1 MSGSKRRSSSSAS
14 RRRDA
19 PGRRPAPRRATQPR
33 KTRPSRLAA
42 AGSSRET
49 KSVGRLS
56 VAGLGLQ
63 DHNQKRRLPAAVP
76 WLVGVGVVALVVVA
90 ALFVMSLTPVFTIT
104 SIEADPSDHLSAS
117 DITRLASVGEG
128 TTLLNVD
135 TAQIEERLSKNPW
148 VASVRVERQFP
159 DKLYLVIEERKVLA
173 IVTITSGNTAWYLS
187 DAGTWIEPLQFPSTD
202 GDLADT
208 ALSRA
213 REEGC
218 LLIRD
223 VPATTSPKAG
233 APATDPSILGVI
245 DYQEGFTEGLSSQVV
260 SYSAPSEEAISCAL
274 SSGIEISL
282 GDPSQIPSKEAV
294 INELMAQHPGK
305 LTYINVRNPSKPS
318 FRQISSDSVAPGT
331 GVQAPEADDSA
342 ADGQGQAQD
351 GGQGGDASGGT
362 DGGTSDG
369 DGRDGSQGTAD
380 QGSTD
385 QGSGTGS
392 GAKNTSTSG

>member
-14 RRRDA
+14 RPRPA
-19 PGRRPAPRRATQPR
+19 SGRRQAAGRASGRPA
-33 KTRPSRLAA
+33 RLAA

-63 DHNQKRRLPAAVP
+63 DHKQKHRLPAAVP
-76 WLVGVGVVALVVVA
+76 WLVAMGVVALVVLA
-90 ALFVMSLTPVFTIT
+90 TIFVLSLTPVFTIT
-104 SIEADPSDHLSAS
+104 SIEADPSDHLSAT
-117 DITRLASVGEG
+117 DITRLAAVGEG

-135 TAQIEERLSKNPW
+135 TGQIEERLSKNPW
-148 VASVRVERQFP
+148 VASVHVERQFP
-159 DKLYLVIEERKVLA
+159 DKLHLVIEERKVLA

-187 DAGTWIEPLQFPSTD
+187 DAGTWIEPLQFATTD
-202 GDLADT
+202 GDLADA

-223 VPATTSPKAG
+223 VPATTEPKAG
-233 APATDPSILGVI
+233 AAATDPSILGVI
-245 DYQEGFTEGLSSQVV
+245 DYQKDFSEGLSSQIV